1 MEIVKMNG
9 KEAEQEQRNTDINL
23 IPISPYTETRK
34 ASMVSRRPLIDE
46 KKLVSIDEEKKNA
59 GQSFVSFLY
68 NSRKKTV
75 LGRSAL
81 NWGKSIFIYLS
92 DSFFFLF

>member
-1 MEIVKMNG
+1 MAG
-9 KEAEQEQRNTDINL
+9 
-23 IPISPYTETRK
+23 
-34 ASMVSRRPLIDE
+34 RRSIIDA
-46 KKLVSIDEEKKNA
+46 KKLVPIDKKKKNA

-81 NWGKSIFIYLS
+81 NWGKSIFIYPS
-92 DSFFFLF
+92 DSIFFFYFS